1 MPTAT
6 IIDTSALYDSLA
18 TNESDR
24 SVQIFKDLNLNFT
37 KHPLR
42 KDISVLKDIE
52 AIKRSVR
59 NLIYLNVFG
68 KFEKPFHPEIG
79 TGIRNTLFEMNDMLT
94 KTVIEDKI
102 KYTIDNYEPRIDLV
116 SVEVDTDYLENE
128 LKVNLEFYINNV
140 PTDLI
145 EFETILKRVR

>member
-1 MPTAT
+1 MPTITA
-6 IIDTSALYDSLA
+6 IETSALYDSQS

-24 SVQIFKDLNLNFT
+24 SAQIFKDLNLNFII
-37 KHPLR
+37 HPLR
-42 KDISVLKDIE
+42 KDISILKDIE

-59 NLIYLNVFG
+59 NLIHLNVNG

-79 TGIRNTLFEMNDMLT
+79 TGIRDALFEMNDPLARS
-94 KTVIEDKI
+94 VIEDKI
-102 KYTIDNYEPRIDLV
+102 RYTIDNYEPRVDLV
-116 SVEVDTDYLENE
+116 NVEVDTDYSENE
-128 LKVNLEFYINNV
+128 LRISLEFYINNV

>member
-6 IIDTSALYDSLA
+6 VEQSAFYDALG

-24 SVQIFKDLNLNFT
+24 SAQICKDLNLNFIV
-37 KHPLR
+37 HPLR

-59 NLIYLNVFG
+59 NLIYLNVEG

-79 TGIRNTLFEMNDMLT
+79 TGIRDSLFEMNDPLARS
-94 KTVIEDKI
+94 ILIDKI
-102 KYTIDNYEPRIDLV
+102 RYTIDNFEPRVDLV
-116 SVEVDTDYLENE
+116 NVEIDTDYSENE
-128 LKVNLEFYINNV
+128 LRINLEFYINNV

>member
-6 IIDTSALYDSLA
+6 VEQSAFYDALG

-24 SVQIFKDLNLNFT
+24 SAQIFKDLNLNFIA
-37 KHPLR
+37 HPLR

-59 NLIYLNVFG
+59 NLIYLNVEG

-79 TGIRNTLFEMNDMLT
+79 TGIRDSLFEMNDPLARS
-94 KTVIEDKI
+94 ILIDKI
-102 KYTIDNYEPRIDLV
+102 RYTIDNFEPRVDLV
-116 SVEVDTDYLENE
+116 NVEIDTDYSENE
-128 LKVNLEFYINNV
+128 LRINLEFYINNV

>member
-6 IIDTSALYDSLA
+6 VEQSAFYDALG

-24 SVQIFKDLNLNFT
+24 SAQIFKDLNLNFIV
-37 KHPLR
+37 HPLR

-59 NLIYLNVFG
+59 NLIYLNVEG

-79 TGIRNTLFEMNDMLT
+79 TGIRDSLFEMNDPLARSIL
-94 KTVIEDKI
+94 VDKI
-102 KYTIDNYEPRIDLV
+102 RYTIDNFEPRVDLV
-116 SVEVDTDYLENE
+116 NVEIDTDYSENE
-128 LKVNLEFYINNV
+128 LRINLEFYINNV

>member
-6 IIDTSALYDSLA
+6 VEQSAFYDALG

-24 SVQIFKDLNLNFT
+24 SAQIFKDLNLNFIV
-37 KHPLR
+37 HPLR

-59 NLIYLNVFG
+59 NLIYLNVEG

-79 TGIRNTLFEMNDMLT
+79 TGIRDSLFEMNDPLARS
-94 KTVIEDKI
+94 ILIDKI
-102 KYTIDNYEPRIDLV
+102 RYTIDNFEPRVDLV
-116 SVEVDTDYLENE
+116 NVEIDTDYSENE
-128 LKVNLEFYINNV
+128 LRINLEFYINNV

>member
-6 IIDTSALYDSLA
+6 VEEIAFYDA
-18 TNESDR
+18 TVTNESDR
-24 SVQIFKDLNLNFT
+24 STQIFKDLNLNFVV
-37 KHPLR
+37 HPLR

-59 NLIYLNVFG
+59 NLIYLNVEG

-79 TGIRNTLFEMNDMLT
+79 TGIRDSLFEINDPLARS
-94 KTVIEDKI
+94 VLIDKI
-102 KYTIDNYEPRIDLV
+102 RNTIDNYEPRVDLV
-116 SVEVDTDYLENE
+116 NVEVDTDYSENE
-128 LKVNLEFYINNV
+128 LRINLEFYINNV